1 MRADIRLWTAI
12 AMIGICGFAIAQGYR
27 IARFSLVNVHAS
39 ENQAE
44 ILSTW
49 AAVPGLASRAL
60 QSQLAGN
67 IDPSDLKAANDRREV
82 LTAILTIRP
91 LSSIDWLSLSGMQLL
106 TDRPM
111 EQVLESLELS
121 VLTGPNEGYVM
132 AERGIF
138 GVSLWEDL
146 SRDLKSRAAL
156 DLGPII
162 YPRTPAEGAEWDKF
176 RTVLATKSELVRN
189 ELRKA
194 LVATGISPNDIEQR
208 LGF

>member
-12 AMIGICGFAIAQGYR
+12 AMIGICGFSIAQGYR

>member
-12 AMIGICGFAIAQGYR
+12 AIIGICGFTIAQGSR

-44 ILSTW
+44 ILRTW

-60 QSQLAGN
+60 TQLTGN
-67 IDPSDLKAANDRREV
+67 IDPSDVKAANDRREV

-91 LSSIDWLSLSGMQLL
+91 LSSIDWLSLSGMRLL

-121 VLTGPNEGYVM
+121 VVTGPNEGYVM
-132 AERGIF
+132 IERGIF

-146 SRDLKSRAAL
+146 SRDLRSRAAL
-156 DLGPII
+156 DLGPMI
-162 YPRTPAEGAEWDKF
+162 YPRTPEEGAEGEKF
-176 RTVLATKSELVRN
+176 RAVLETKPESVRS

-194 LVATGISPNDIEQR
+194 LVATGISPNEIEQR

>member
-12 AMIGICGFAIAQGYR
+12 AIIGICGFSIAQGYR

-44 ILSTW
+44 ILRTW
-49 AAVPGLASRAL
+49 AVPGLASRAL

-67 IDPSDLKAANDRREV
+67 IDPSDLKAANYRREV
-82 LTAILTIRP
+82 LSAILTIRP

-111 EQVLESLELS
+111 AQVLESLELS

-162 YPRTPAEGAEWDKF
+162 YPRTPAEGAEGEKF

>member
-1 MRADIRLWTAI
+1 MRADIRLWTAMAI
-12 AMIGICGFAIAQGYR
+12 IGMCGFAIAQGSG

-60 QSQLAGN
+60 QTQLAGN

-82 LTAILTIRP
+82 LSAILTIRP

-111 EQVLESLELS
+111 ALVLESLELS

-138 GVSLWEDL
+138 GISLWEDL

-162 YPRTPAEGAEWDKF
+162 YPRTPAEGAESGKF
-176 RTVLATKSELVRN
+176 QAVLATKSEWVRN

-194 LVATGISPNDIEQR
+194 LVATGISPKEIEQR

>member
-121 VLTGPNEGYVM
+121 VLTGPNEAYVM

-162 YPRTPAEGAEWDKF
+162 YPRTPAEGAEGEKF

>member
-12 AMIGICGFAIAQGYR
+12 AIIGICGFSIAQGYR
-27 IARFSLVNVHAS
+27 IARFSLANVHAS

-44 ILSTW
+44 TLRPW

-82 LTAILTIRP
+82 LSAILTIRP

-111 EQVLESLELS
+111 AQVLESLELS
-121 VLTGPNEGYVM
+121 MLTGPNEGYVM

-162 YPRTPAEGAEWDKF
+162 YPRTPAEGAEGVKF
-176 RTVLATKSELVRN
+176 QAVLATKSESVRN

-194 LVATGISPNDIEQR
+194 LVATGISPKEIEQR

>member
-12 AMIGICGFAIAQGYR
+12 AMIGICGFSIAQGYR

-67 IDPSDLKAANDRREV
+67 IDPSDLKAAHDRREV
-82 LTAILTIRP
+82 LSAMLTIRP

-111 EQVLESLELS
+111 AQVLESLELS

-162 YPRTPAEGAEWDKF
+162 YPRTPAEGAQGEKF

>member
-12 AMIGICGFAIAQGYR
+12 AIIGICGFSIAQGYR

-44 ILSTW
+44 ILRTW
-49 AAVPGLASRAL
+49 AVPGLASRAL

-67 IDPSDLKAANDRREV
+67 IDPSDLKAANYRREV
-82 LTAILTIRP
+82 LSAILTIRP

-111 EQVLESLELS
+111 AQVLESLELS
-121 VLTGPNEGYVM
+121 VLSGPNEGYVM

-162 YPRTPAEGAEWDKF
+162 YPRTPAEGAEGEKF

>member
-12 AMIGICGFAIAQGYR
+12 AIIGICGFSIAQGYR

-82 LTAILTIRP
+82 LSAILTIRP

-111 EQVLESLELS
+111 AQVLESLELS

-146 SRDLKSRAAL
+146 SRGLKSRAAL
-156 DLGPII
+156 DLGPMI
-162 YPRTPAEGAEWDKF
+162 YPRTPAEGAEGEKF

>member
-12 AMIGICGFAIAQGYR
+12 AMIGICGFSVAQGWR

-67 IDPSDLKAANDRREV
+67 IDPSDLKAANYRREV
-82 LTAILTIRP
+82 LSAILTIRP

-111 EQVLESLELS
+111 AQVLESLELS

-162 YPRTPAEGAEWDKF
+162 YPRTPAEGAEGEKF